1 VPSGNIP
8 LDERAAPGRILSVY
22 GDGGWGS
29 VVREARE
36 AGHAPIELLEAADEL
51 VRRWSPQPWPE
62 WITFV
67 PSTTTTVPVDLATA
81 LGVVLGLPVHD
92 VVRRDADRPPQATM
106 DNSAQQLAN
115 VHDAFV
121 VDGVPPG
128 PVLLVD
134 DVVDSRWT
142 LTVVGALLR
151 QAGAGEVHPFVLAQA
166 RG

>member
-1 VPSGNIP
+1 
-8 LDERAAPGRILSVY
+8 
-22 GDGGWGS
+22 
-29 VVREARE
+29 
-36 AGHAPIELLEAADEL
+36 
-51 VRRWSPQPWPE
+51 
-62 WITFV
+62 V
-67 PSTTTTVPVDLATA
+67 PSTTTTVPADLATA
-81 LGVVLGLPVHD
+81 LGAVLGLPVHD

-121 VDGVPPG
+121 VVDDVPPG

-151 QAGAGEVHPFVLAQA
+151 RAGAGEVHPFVLAQA